1 MRDEGE
7 GGKGGWVGGGG
18 GGGGRGNGGNPAK
31 CGGGGKKWARCKADM
46 KCGVGCDWWGVLLG
60 VGRNDD

>member
-31 CGGGGKKWARCKADM
+31 WGGGGKKWARCRADM
-46 KCGVGCDWWGVLLG
+46 KWGVGCDWGVLLG
-60 VGRNDD
+60 VGLNDD